1 MLLLVQ
7 PAVKK
12 MMDAPAWARG
22 AGKDMAEGLVVLA

>member
-1 MLLLVQ
+1 MLLQVQ
-7 PAVKK
+7 PAGKK